1 VSEKTRTILDMITN
15 FSINATCDSIHP
27 WQLGFQDPATPI
39 AMGIVDLH
47 HDVMSPLVMTPVLV
61 PYPLSRVAVPFRH
74 DKNNFVKIVHGK
86 VIEIV

>member
-47 HDVMSPLVMTPVLV
+47 HDVMFLLVMILVFVL
-61 PYPLSRVAVPFRH
+61 YLLLRVAVLFRH